1 MLVCT
6 PPTPPDSFLTEN
18 TDEIVLY
25 RIVYVFHTANEWE
38 VMLGAKP
45 RLEERGP
52 YTYRERRFRTD
63 WSFESPEL
71 IRYRTRYQY
80 NFLPERSC
88 AGCTEHDVSTVPNIP
103 MVGLAAAVED
113 AAGPG
118 SFWGRLAGAA
128 LTASEGLYA
137 NLTVRQIV
145 EGYDDR
151 VLLEL
156 AKLAPSVIG
165 NNTGFPGVG
174 ANMSTDA
181 DIPPGLN
188 VASTGYP
195 DPFKDIASLKV
206 WRGNASLTVWAPG
219 NPANIVRGSST
230 GTQYRRGLTCEDKV
244 SAWVNSLYM
253 AVDLVCVGEIT
264 AEGIRMLDFRLDNST
279 FLNASVV
286 PAHAGQYMFGPSG
299 VDNLTS
305 ANSGTPIFMS
315 KPHFLDTDPRYLEAV
330 EGIAPNRTL
339 HDTVVGVEPN
349 TGSVMLAAQRIQL
362 NVRVAPMMAYGQ
374 LVTPVIHPVAWI
386 SEQTVIDAPLAKKF
400 RNGVYLLLTMIKYC
414 RWILVALG
422 GVMLVVMALMARYLG
437 WFAKRSDNGGETKA
451 LLDGSRWAPASYSGV
466 DDDDDK
472 RSRRS
477 SRSARGTGGKK
488 RLNIQSSDGV

>member
-1 MLVCT
+1 MLICT
-6 PPTPPDSFLTEN
+6 PPTPPNSFLTEN

-25 RIVYVFHTANEWE
+25 RVVYVFHVANEWE

-52 YTYRERRFRTD
+52 YMYRERRFRTE
-63 WSFESPEL
+63 WAFESRER
-71 IRYRTRYQY
+71 IRFRTRYQY
-80 NFLPERSC
+80 NFLPEQSC
-88 AGCTEHDVSTVPNIP
+88 AGCTEQDVATVPNIP
-103 MVGLAAAVED
+103 MIGLAAAVED
-113 AAGPG
+113 AVGPK
-118 SFWGRLAGAA
+118 SFWGRLAGSA

-181 DIPPGLN
+181 DIPAGVN
-188 VASTGYP
+188 VAATGYP

-206 WRGNASLTVWAPG
+206 WRGNATLTVWAPG
-219 NPANIVRGSST
+219 NPANVVGGSAS
-230 GTQYRRGLTCEDKV
+230 GTQYRRGLTCKDRV

-253 AVDLVCVGEIT
+253 AVNLVCVGEVT
-264 AEGIRMLDFRLDNST
+264 AEGITMLDFRLDNST
-279 FLNASVV
+279 FLNSSVV
-286 PAHAGQYMFGPSG
+286 PEHAGQYMFGPSG

-305 ANSGTPIFMS
+305 ANAGTPIFMS

-330 EGIAPNRTL
+330 EGISPNRTL
-339 HDTVVGVEPN
+339 HDTIVGVEPN

-362 NVRVAPMMAYGQ
+362 NVKVAPMIAYGQ
-374 LVTPVIHPVAWI
+374 LIAPVIHPVAWV
-386 SEQTVIDAPLAKKF
+386 SEQTVINAHLAKKF
-400 RNGVYLLLTMIKYC
+400 RNGVYLLLFIIKYV
-414 RWILVALG
+414 RWMLVALG
-422 GVMLVVMALMARYLG
+422 AIMLVIMALMARYLG
-437 WFAKRSDNGGETKA
+437 WFARSDPRQGETKA
-451 LLDGSRWAPASYSGV
+451 LLDGARWAPASYSGI
-466 DDDDDK
+466 DDEDDK

-488 RLNIQSSDGV
+488 KLNIQDNEF